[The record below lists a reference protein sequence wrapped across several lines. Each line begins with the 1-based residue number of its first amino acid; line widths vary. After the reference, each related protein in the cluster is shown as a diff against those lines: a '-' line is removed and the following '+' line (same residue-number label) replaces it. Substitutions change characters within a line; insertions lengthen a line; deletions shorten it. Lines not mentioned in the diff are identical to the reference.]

1 MSATLK
7 APVNMTVAEF
17 LEWCPDDGQRWQLV
31 DGEPVAMA
39 PGATGPGIDWLR
51 ARLDHSGPAVFD
63 AALEATLRQYQRS
76 QGLVPDGIPGP
87 ATRTAL
93 AAADTGPQLQR
104 TTE

>member
-1 MSATLK
+1 MTFATRWAGDYTMLWSA
-7 APVNMTVAEF
+7 P
-17 LEWCPDDGQRWQLV
+17 QLHSL
-31 DGEPVAMA
+31 AMA

-93 AAADTGPQLQR
+93 ATADTGPQLQR